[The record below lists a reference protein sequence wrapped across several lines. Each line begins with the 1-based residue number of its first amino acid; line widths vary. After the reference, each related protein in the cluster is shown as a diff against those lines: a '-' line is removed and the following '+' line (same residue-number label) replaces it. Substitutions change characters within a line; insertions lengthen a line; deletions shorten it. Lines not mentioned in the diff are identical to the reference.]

1 MGAAGADPLFSGT
14 WGSSSVVCEEV
25 SSSVDDSSSFAS
37 FMTDCVVVDDE
48 VYPRRKHINGLP

>member
-37 FMTDCVVVDDE
+37 FMIDCVVVDE
-48 VYPRRKHINGLP
+48 EPYPRPNT